1 MIKKEVKQEPDTKP
15 DLAALALARSKE
27 QKNADSEI
35 IRDLRAQLKYG
46 RSHSSIFLSNWITKS
61 FMITVDDV

>member
-35 IRDLRAQLKYG
+35 IRDLKAQLKYG
-46 RSHSSIFLSNWITKS
+46 RSR
-61 FMITVDDV
+61 